1 MHAFR
6 QRLRVLLT
14 AAGLMWATLAGAG
27 TIQQTIE
34 FPGVAPETI
43 YAAYMSA
50 KGHGAMTGFPASFYR
65 AATKQEVETGE
76 EGDEFRGFGVTGKDG
91 KLQYLIGGRILHL
104 VPDRE
109 IVMTWHALMWGEHA
123 KPGEAAGPDC
133 ILVLTLKP
141 SYGGTELQL
150 VQVDIPEYPGLDAQA
165 AAGTYTSETSTVNSN
180 WYFRYWAPMQ
190 KYFQTQAGKAA
201 PSAATR

>member
-1 MHAFR
+1 MLICRQIFR
-6 QRLRVLLT
+6 ALV
-14 AAGLMWATLAGAG
+14 AAVGIVWAAAVGAG
-27 TIQQTIE
+27 TIQQTIQ
-34 FPGVAPETI
+34 FPGIAPETI

-50 KGHGAMTGFPASFYR
+50 KGHSAMTGFPASFYR

-104 VPDRE
+104 VPNRE

-123 KPGEAAGPDC
+123 KAGEVSGPDC

-150 VQVDIPEYPGLDAQA
+150 VQTSIPEYPGVDAQS
-165 AAGTYTSETSTVNSN
+165 AAGEYTSETSTVNSN

-190 KYFQTQAGKAA
+190 KYFQVQAGK
-201 PSAATR
+201 